1 MGIKRSEVLFPTC
14 GPEGRMNSVCVTAY
28 PDRHTGMRSCP
39 SARKVALV
47 KDLLGHGRHD
57 EGIDSVDIDV
67 VVQFDDD
74 AFEGQSFGLGLAL
87 ADKLA
92 RFSYGTGTSKV
103 CGTGII
109 ANKGR
114 IEAVDHFSAKVAQA
128 ELSLIQ
134 GDIFVFPKSNEDDDQ
149 AGLRRLA
156 AQGVQLIGV
165 RSLTELRHIWDT
177 KAGESSQSAKIS
189 FARAKDWIWLVFG
202 ILVGFSSV
210 LGASFLWIY
219 AQLP

>member
-1 MGIKRSEVLFPTC
+1 MSIKRSAVLFPTC

-39 SARKVALV
+39 SSRKVALV

-57 EGIDSVDIDV
+57 EGIETVDIDV

-74 AFEGQSFGLGLAL
+74 DFQGQSFGLALAL

-92 RFSYGTGTSKV
+92 RFSDETGSSRI

-114 IEAVDHFSAKVAQA
+114 IEAVEHFPAKVAQA
-128 ELSLIQ
+128 QLSLTQ
-134 GDIFVFPKSNEDDDQ
+134 GDIFVFPKSNEEDDQ
-149 AGLRRLA
+149 GGLRRIA

-165 RSLTELRHIWDT
+165 QSLEELQHLWDT
-177 KAGESSQSAKIS
+177 NAGESSQSSETSVK
-189 FARAKDWIWLVFG
+189 RVTDWIWIVFG
-202 ILVGFSSV
+202 LIVGFSSI

-219 AQLP
+219 AQ